1 MTTGAPRQ
9 SAISSGCPSSV
20 SPASSITSP
29 RSCGETKTVAPLPEI
44 KPESE
49 LLAIELVPQPLS
61 NKVEIATKAVTPALR
76 T

>member
-1 MTTGAPRQ
+1 
-9 SAISSGCPSSV
+9 
-20 SPASSITSP
+20 
-29 RSCGETKTVAPLPEI
+29 VAPLPEI